1 MFKPSPFRFSLS
13 KDWTTIGGKKCGS
26 MRMRATSVIKFQVN
40 REQQAC
46 LENCSSQLEEIDV
59 RLTFDRSIE
68 GSFVETIVNRMYL
81 SRKILNM
88 DVTFTRRP
96 LQGKESSIECTKC
109 CSRFSKASKF
119 DRRISTRI
127 QYVFFLF
134 LFRFDENS
142 SVFDLT

>member
-1 MFKPSPFRFSLS
+1 
-13 KDWTTIGGKKCGS
+13 
-26 MRMRATSVIKFQVN
+26 MRATSVIKFQVN

-59 RLTFDRSIE
+59 RLTFDRFIE
-68 GSFVETIVNRMYL
+68 ESFVETIVNRMYL

-96 LQGKESSIECTKC
+96 LQGKESSIECTKS
-109 CSRFSKASKF
+109 CSRFSNATKF

-142 SVFDLT
+142 GVFDLT